1 MTKKPDISRRVMD
14 QVVRYEE
21 RNAITWRTKFLVVL
35 VCLFGLLAAGIY
47 LLIQYFSEY
56 QLFALFEL
64 FQQDREI
71 IIEYWQDTLS
81 VIWDETPKDI
91 VFLGLCVCGM
101 IIIYIL
107 ATRKKRNILN
117 KKMQQISAYRSKS
130 AK

>member
-1 MTKKPDISRRVMD
+1 MKKKPDISRRVMD

-21 RNAITWRTKFLVVL
+21 RNAATWRTKFLIVL
-35 VCLFGLLAAGIY
+35 ICLFGLLAVGIY

-71 IIEYWQDTLS
+71 ILEYWQSTLS

-91 VFLGLCVCGM
+91 VFLGLCVCV
-101 IIIYIL
+101 IIVIYL
-107 ATRKKRNILN
+107 LVTRKKRNILK